1 MGSFQEVFTSKN
13 FPVPDFF
20 YDMLLVFLV
29 CAWPGAAALYH
40 HTSEGRLIDINGD
53 GLIDK
58 VIVIDKEQRVF
69 LNTGCVVF
77 C

>member
-1 MGSFQEVFTSKN
+1 
-13 FPVPDFF
+13 
-20 YDMLLVFLV
+20 MLLVFLLCAL

-69 LNTGCVVF
+69 LNTGSVVF

>member
-1 MGSFQEVFTSKN
+1 
-13 FPVPDFF
+13 
-20 YDMLLVFLV
+20 MLLVFLL
-29 CAWPGAAALYH
+29 CAWCLAALYH